1 MSLVYKSGYLEVIF
15 GPMKSGKSE
24 MFIRFFKELE
34 YSNCAWV
41 TFKPAVNTRENGI
54 ASRAF
59 DLKLK
64 AIAIDEKHPE
74 LMFEYLKEK
83 KYKIVGIDEVH
94 FFDTR
99 LVDVIDTLLKNSYH
113 VIASGLMLDFRGEP
127 FGPTPWLIGRANE
140 ITRLTAIC
148 DVFGCN
154 RRATRTQRLIE
165 GEPAPYDSPLV
176 VIEDQSRIESYEARC
191 FIHHIVPKK
200 EDLL

>member
-154 RRATRTQRLIE
+154 RRATRTQRLIN
-165 GEPAPYDSPLV
+165 GDPAPYNSPLV
-176 VIEDQSRIESYEARC
+176 VIEDQGKIETYEARC
-191 FIHHIVPKK
+191 IIHHIVPKK
-200 EDLL
+200 GDFL